1 MWTTSISFWDD
12 FLDPLKVTFDG
23 ENKLIYINDYYSTI
37 NVKIDV
43 YSAFKRWLK
52 RRQNTSFPIALRSIG
67 GDVVGGGL
75 YAGDIY
81 FLTNNYQIVINHPV
95 AVSGVL
101 YSDNVNL
108 STYIIQSGGGV
119 TSTVSNLAYAYNT
132 IGATV
137 PTATDIAN
145 QVWSTDPSVYG
156 TSSAAGKLNKVD
168 TIKTTTDNIFALN
181 A

>member
-1 MWTTSISFWDD
+1 MWTTNISFWDD
-12 FLDPLKVTFDG
+12 YLDPLKVTFDG
-23 ENKLIYINDYYSTI
+23 ENKLIYVNDYYSSI
-37 NVKIDV
+37 NIKLDV
-43 YSAFKRWLK
+43 YSAYKRWLQ
-52 RRQNTSFPIALRSIG
+52 RRQNASYAIPMRAIG

-81 FLTNNYQIVINHPV
+81 FLTNNWQIVINHMV
-95 AVSGVL
+95 TVNGVL
-101 YSDNVNL
+101 YNDNTGL
-108 STYIIQSGGGV
+108 PAYIIKSGGGV
-119 TSTVSNLAYAYNT
+119 TSTVSNLTYSYNT
-132 IGATV
+132 IGTTV